1 MSLVKTYVAG
11 RQTGSIPKITYS
23 TDLGVTWDTANFN
36 PSASLISGIV
46 VRQDDPNFVIVT
58 NTYNVGDTN
67 NQGIQY
73 SLNGGLT
80 WTQSGGSWLTT
91 VASNANMGAKNVLV
105 IDPDTSNNNVFTI
118 AANYGVPIIRLL
130 KSTDN
135 GFTFSAVTTSNAI
148 YGSGNYQIHAL
159 AVWDNIV
166 FAAVG
171 AGTGPNPTRVYKST
185 DYGSTFSVLGTAGA
199 SNEIGA
205 LYYDQPNDVL
215 YAVALDGVYSS
226 TASAAFVLEY
236 SFPNPHLVVGSI
248 KVINSAGGLL
258 YFNDRTTTYS
268 ADITFSTITNI
279 YTTGAGNTQDFEFYL
294 AGKGFVIANGVD
306 VLYTPD
312 NGTNINNTN
321 TDVAFGPDLV
331 AISAIAGCGCEPG
344 FSWDETSQQC
354 ITNTPM
360 CPEGLV
366 YNPVTGDCE
375 GTSPAGCDTDVV
387 LAIDIS
393 GSITDIEMPE
403 YKDMLR
409 SIVDGLEMGYD
420 INGNLNTLANSLGRI
435 TSGEIRVGIVL
446 FASDPS
452 TPLGGVSLA
461 YGPTAWQS
469 GGANNSPAGT
479 VANPGSIKA
488 AINSMGSALFGN
500 PIDSYGITNT
510 LGFLRTNSFA
520 GLGRAYDVAWGF
532 NSRPTANKKILFITD
547 GWPNY
552 IDPNALLANYGV
564 TLPSIIT
571 TFGTT
576 PGLPVCGTFGLN
588 DINSVIQATYQ
599 DRRLADYTATMDLA
613 QEIKLG
619 TATTSTGASAGATD
633 ITLLITG
640 TTLEQNITKAAFVG
654 VDPTNS
660 VTPCYLDTSSIFG
673 PNINNNSNKDN
684 GAIDVPFLLNSG
696 ECPSWQGSYTTSDKF
711 PSNAVS
717 GEPDYYQT
725 DLIPSSYAK
734 IGLSI
739 SASVVCTTS
748 QSSLVCNN
756 PCQIIQDPTTSA
768 YFCNCVSSIP
778 FNTCC
783 YNLINCADNTV
794 YASVNTTG
802 QPNDFMAQ
810 FIGQYIFIEG
820 VAVCLYV
827 SLNPGCTSSTT
838 LNITVDQITA
848 YADCISCNEVE
859 EVDPYYNL
867 IRCGETTPMLQTTTD
882 LSSYL
887 TGGINQGLPI
897 LTFVEYPDI
906 CFTIEETF
914 IFLPQVVVTVDV
926 AYNNCPTCLSYL
938 C

>member
-23 TDLGVTWDTANFN
+23 TDLGVTWNTANFN
-36 PSASLISGIV
+36 ASASLISGIA

-73 SLNGGLT
+73 SLDGGST
-80 WTQSGGSWLTT
+80 WAQSGGSWLGT
-91 VASNANMGAKNVLV
+91 VVSNSNMGAKNVLV
-105 IDPDTSNNNVFTI
+105 IDPDITNSNVFTI
-118 AANYGVPIIRLL
+118 AANYGVPVIRLL

-135 GFTFSAVTTSNAI
+135 GFTFTAITTSNAI
-148 YGSGNYQIHAL
+148 YGSGNYAIHAL
-159 AVWDNIV
+159 AVYDNTI

-171 AGTGPNPTRVYKST
+171 AGTGPNPTGVYKST
-185 DYGSTFSVLGTAGA
+185 DYGSTFSLLGTAGA

-205 LYYDQPNDVL
+205 LYYDQLNDVV

-236 SFPNPHLVVGSI
+236 SFPNPHFVVGSI

-268 ADITFSTITNI
+268 ADTTFSTITNI
-279 YTTGAGNTQDFEFYL
+279 YTTGAGNTGDFEFYL

-321 TDVAFGPDLV
+321 ADVNFGPDLV
-331 AISAIAGCGCEPG
+331 TVSAIVGCGCEPG

-375 GTSPAGCDTDVV
+375 GTNPVACETDVAIV
-387 LAIDIS
+387 IDIS
-393 GSITDIEMPE
+393 GSITQEEMPE
-403 YKDMLR
+403 YKNMLR
-409 SIVDGLEMGYD
+409 GIVDGLEMGYD

-435 TSGEIRVGIVL
+435 TSGDIRVGVV
-446 FASDPS
+446 FFDAASYA
-452 TPLGGVSLA
+452 TVGGVSLN
-461 YGPTAWQS
+461 YGLTAWES

-479 VANPGSIKA
+479 VSNAGLLKN
-488 AINSMGSALFGN
+488 AINTMGLPLTGVSGTI
-500 PIDSYGITNT
+500 PDIYGILPTQ
-510 LGFLRTNSFA
+510 GISFTNSFA
-520 GLGRAYDVAWGF
+520 GLGRGYDVVWGT
-532 NSRPTANKKILFITD
+532 NSRPAANKKILFVTD

-552 IDPNALLANYGV
+552 IDPNALLTNYGV
-564 TLPSIIT
+564 TLPAIIT
-571 TFGTT
+571 SFGTT
-576 PGLPVCGTFGLN
+576 PANQVCGFYGVN
-588 DINSVIQATYQ
+588 DITSIIQTTYQ
-599 DRRLADYTATMDLA
+599 NRRLADYIATMDLA
-613 QEIKLG
+613 QEIKAG
-619 TATTSTGASAGATD
+619 TAVPNVGSGGSTE

-640 TTLEQNITKAAFVG
+640 QTIEQNITKGAFVG
-654 VDPTNS
+654 IDPTDL
-660 VTPCYLDTSSIFG
+660 VTPCYLDNSSIFG
-673 PNINNNSNKDN
+673 NVLKDGYDNILQTASEINI
-684 GAIDVPFLLNSG
+684 GA
-696 ECPSWQGSYTTSDKF
+696 CPSWNGSYTTSDKF

-717 GEPDYYQT
+717 GLPDYYQT
-725 DLIPSSYAK
+725 DLIPSAYAG

-739 SASVVCTTS
+739 SASIVCAIS
-748 QSSLVCNN
+748 QSSLTCTN
-756 PCQIIQDPTTSA
+756 PCQIIQDPTTLV
-768 YFCNCVSSIP
+768 YYCNCVSAIP

-783 YNLINCADNTV
+783 YDLINCADNTV

-802 QPNDFMAQ
+802 QDNDFMAQ
-810 FIGQYIFIEG
+810 FIDQYIFIEG
-820 VAVCLYV
+820 VEVCLYV
-827 SLNPGCTSSTT
+827 SLNSACTNSTT

-848 YADCISCNEVE
+848 YTDCIDCNLDNEVT
-859 EVDPYYNL
+859 PYYNL
-867 IRCGETTPMLQTTTD
+867 IKCGETTPLLQTTTD

-887 TGGINQGLPI
+887 TGGTNENLPI

-914 IFLPQVVVTVDV
+914 TFLPQVVVTVDV
-926 AYNNCPTCLSYL
+926 AYNDCPTCLSYL